1 MQPGYMWHWKQR
13 QRRSDPCTTPH
24 ASAWCGAEPSGGTP
38 EWTWSATSRGGDRV
52 FGSSGFGIRRPVR
65 FLGMRLELDEKQLS
79 KLAKIVERIRI
90 EREQAAV
97 DLRRAAGEFADALEG
112 DEFEPETVET
122 AAQRRV
128 EAARSVQDVVSAALG
143 ELHELLDEEQR
154 EELADLIRAGAVK
167 L

>member
-1 MQPGYMWHWKQR
+1 M
-13 QRRSDPCTTPH
+13 
-24 ASAWCGAEPSGGTP
+24 
-38 EWTWSATSRGGDRV
+38 

-65 FLGMRLELDEKQLS
+65 FLGMRLELDDKQLS

-112 DEFEPETVET
+112 SEFGPDT
-122 AAQRRV
+122 V
-128 EAARSVQDVVSAALG
+128 EAAARRRVDAAKRVQDVVSDALS
-143 ELHELLDEEQR
+143 ELHELLDDEQR
-154 EELADLIRAGAVK
+154 EELADLIRAGVVK